1 MLEEKRS
8 HYVEIIPDDILV
20 ETSDER
26 FDRIAF
32 AERALAILRPKRL
45 TVALCRGVA
54 RIRVE
59 VGREWSAESGAR
71 WAIVSVPPRASRR
84 AIALAVAGLG
94 PGEALPYAL
103 DVLLSAHGLSD
114 TAALESAR

>member
-1 MLEEKRS
+1 MLEEKRAR
-8 HYVEIIPDDILV
+8 YVEIIPDDILV

-32 AERALAILRPKRL
+32 AERALSLLKPPRV
-45 TVALCRGVA
+45 TVALCKGIA

-59 VGREWSAESGAR
+59 VGREWSRAPGSR
-71 WAIVSVPPRASRR
+71 WAILSIPPRASRR

-94 PGEALPYAL
+94 SSDAPPYVL
-103 DVLLSAHGLSD
+103 DMLLGDHDVDLAM
-114 TAALESAR
+114 AAE